1 MARSSSRSA
10 QRGRVIRRLTPS
22 PRRLA
27 PLALGLLLVA
37 VVAPGTLAARGGL
50 PSSMASTGDSLTRAA
65 GTGFFPWT
73 DNPAGSWSTGTDPSV
88 NSHYLRL
95 LALNP
100 KIRGKNYN
108 DARSG
113 AKMGELA
120 SQMDRVVSQRV
131 DYVTV
136 EMGGNDVCAAN
147 EASMTSVASYR
158 AQFQAAMTRVTTGL
172 PKAKVFVASVPNIHH
187 LWVLY
192 HDDLAA
198 QIAWAALG
206 VCQSMLANP
215 TSTAQTDVD
224 RRARVLQR
232 VVDYNTALAE
242 VCAQYRRCRYDG
254 NAAFNAQFTKADV
267 IHLDYF
273 HPSLSGQ
280 RKFAD
285 GTWPLSF
292 WGS

>member
-1 MARSSSRSA
+1 MAR
-10 QRGRVIRRLTPS
+10 RLQ
-22 PRRLA
+22 
-27 PLALGLLLVA
+27 LLLVTLLA
-37 VVAPGTLAARGGL
+37 LALLAPAAASARVAL
-50 PSSMASTGDSLTRAA
+50 PKSIASTGDSLTRAA
-65 GTGFFPWT
+65 GTGFLPWT

-113 AKMGELA
+113 AKMAELA
-120 SQMDRVVSQRV
+120 TQMGVVVGQKA

-147 EASMTSVASYR
+147 ESLMTSVADYR
-158 AQFQAAMTRVTTGL
+158 AGFRAGLERVTSGL
-172 PKAKVFVASVPNIHH
+172 PNVKVFVASVPNIHH

-192 HDDLAA
+192 HNDFAA
-198 QIAWAALG
+198 QLAWATFG

-215 TSTAQTDVD
+215 TSTAQADVD

-232 VVDYNTALAE
+232 IVDYNAALAN
-242 VCAQYRRCRYDG
+242 VCAEFRQCRFDG
-254 NAAFNAQFTKADV
+254 NAAFNAPFTKDDV
-267 IHLDYF
+267 IHLDFF

-280 RKFAD
+280 RKFSA
-285 GTWPLSF
+285 GTWAVGY
-292 WGS
+292 WGP

>member
-1 MARSSSRSA
+1 MT
-10 QRGRVIRRLTPS
+10 RGNRAEAHIQPRP
-22 PRRLA
+22 PRRA
-27 PLALGLLLVA
+27 RALALALVILA
-37 VVAPGTLAARGGL
+37 IVAPSTVSARAAY
-50 PSSMASTGDSLTRAA
+50 PASMASTGDSLTRAA

-95 LALNP
+95 LALSGR
-100 KIRGKNYN
+100 IRGKNFN

-120 SQMDRVVSQRV
+120 SQMDRAVGQKVE
-131 DYVTV
+131 YVTV
-136 EMGGNDVCAAN
+136 EMGGNDVCASSETA
-147 EASMTSVASYR
+147 MTSVATYR
-158 AQFQAAMTRVTTGL
+158 SQFQTAMDRVTTGL
-172 PKAKVFVASVPNIHH
+172 RSVKVFVASVPNIHH

-198 QIAWAALG
+198 QIAWAAFG
-206 VCQSMLANP
+206 VCQTMLANP
-215 TSTAQTDVD
+215 TSTAQADVD

-232 VVDYNTALAE
+232 IVDYNTALAE
-242 VCAQYRRCRYDG
+242 VCAEYRRCRFDQ
-254 NAAFNAQFTKADV
+254 NAAFEAKFTKADV
-267 IHLDYF
+267 IHFDFF

-280 RKFAD
+280 AKFAA
-285 GTWPLSF
+285 GTWPYSF

>member
-1 MARSSSRSA
+1 M
-10 QRGRVIRRLTPS
+10 GRRAL
-22 PRRLA
+22 RLA
-27 PLALGLLLVA
+27 AFGLVIAALLAPSAASARVA
-37 VVAPGTLAARGGL
+37 F

-65 GTGFFPWT
+65 GTGFLPWT
-73 DNPAGSWSTGTDPSV
+73 DNPAGSWSTGTDSSV

-95 LALNP
+95 LALSP

-120 SQMDRVVSQRV
+120 SQMGAAVGQKVG
-131 DYVTV
+131 YVTV
-136 EMGGNDVCAAN
+136 EMGGNDVCASSESA
-147 EASMTSVASYR
+147 MTSVATYR
-158 AQFQAAMTRVTTGL
+158 SQFQAGMDRVTTGL
-172 PKAKVFVASVPNIHH
+172 PSVKVFVASVPNIHH

-198 QIAWAALG
+198 QVAWGVFG

-215 TSTAQTDVD
+215 TSTAQADVD

-232 VVDYNTALAE
+232 IRDYNTALAE
-242 VCAQYRRCRYDG
+242 VCAQYRQCRFDG
-254 NAAFNAQFTKADV
+254 GAAFDAQFTKADV
-267 IHLDYF
+267 LHFDYF

-280 RKFAD
+280 AKLAA

-292 WGS
+292 WGG

>member
-1 MARSSSRSA
+1 
-10 QRGRVIRRLTPS
+10 V
-22 PRRLA
+22 
-27 PLALGLLLVA
+27 LLVA
-37 VVAPGTLAARGGL
+37 LLAPSAASARSAY
-50 PSSMASTGDSLTRAA
+50 PASMASTGDSLTRAA

-95 LALNP
+95 LALSGR
-100 KIRGKNYN
+100 IRGKNYN

-120 SQMDRVVSQRV
+120 SQMDRAVGQKV

-136 EMGGNDVCAAN
+136 EMGGNDVCASSESA
-147 EASMTSVASYR
+147 MTSVATYR
-158 AQFQAAMTRVTTGL
+158 SQFQVAMDRVTSGR
-172 PKAKVFVASVPNIHH
+172 PSVKVFVASVPNIHH

-198 QIAWAALG
+198 QIAWAAFG
-206 VCQSMLANP
+206 VCQTMLANP

-232 VVDYNTALAE
+232 IVDYNTALAE
-242 VCAQYRRCRYDG
+242 VCAQYRQCRSDQ
-254 NAAFNAQFTKADV
+254 NAAFEAEFTKADV
-267 IHLDYF
+267 IHFDYF

-280 RKFAD
+280 AKFAA
-285 GTWPLSF
+285 GTWPYTF

>member
-1 MARSSSRSA
+1 MARTDMSRRRA
-10 QRGRVIRRLTPS
+10 RVTAVLLFVIAL
-22 PRRLA
+22 LA
-27 PLALGLLLVA
+27 PSA
-37 VVAPGTLAARGGL
+37 VSARAAY

-65 GTGFFPWT
+65 GTGFPPWT
-73 DNPAGSWSTGTDPSV
+73 DNPAGSWSTGTDTRV

-95 LALNP
+95 LALSP

-120 SQMDRVVSQRV
+120 SQMGVAVGQKV
-131 DYVTV
+131 GYVTV
-136 EMGGNDVCAAN
+136 EMGGNDVCASSESA
-147 EASMTSVASYR
+147 MTSVATYR
-158 AQFQAAMTRVTTGL
+158 SQFQAGMDRVTTGL
-172 PKAKVFVASVPNIHH
+172 PSVRVFVASVPNIHH

-198 QIAWAALG
+198 QIAWGAFG

-215 TSTAQTDVD
+215 TSTAETDVD

-232 VVDYNTALAE
+232 IVNYNAALAE
-242 VCAQYRRCRYDG
+242 VCEKYRHCRFDG
-254 NAAFNAQFTKADV
+254 GAAFNAQFTKADV

-280 RKFAD
+280 AKLAA